1 LGVHPESLNTF
12 GAADDYVASEAD
24 AGVGVGALK
33 RWGASAAVNA
43 ADACGAVDVD
53 SHNQTMTQD
62 WPDGTVT
69 VAPALMVIGPA
80 LKAFLLV
87 VNV

>member
-1 LGVHPESLNTF
+1 
-12 GAADDYVASEAD
+12 
-24 AGVGVGALK
+24 
-33 RWGASAAVNA
+33 
-43 ADACGAVDVD
+43 
-53 SHNQTMTQD
+53 MTQD
-62 WPDGTVT
+62 CPEGTVT